1 MLLHLSFIQPLV
13 EQGLIFSF
21 IITALYLTS
30 RVIKFDDLSIEG
42 SFGIGG
48 ALTAWCLAYGL
59 HWSIALAVAALG
71 GACTGLVTGLLN
83 TRLKLNNLISGI
95 VTTTGLFSINLKVA
109 GAYTAL
115 GNKSTIFSMVPSAHY
130 AVLIP
135 LTGALIVGIKWLL
148 ATEIGF
154 LFSAVGDNPHMLT
167 NLGKSAPLYKIVVL
181 MLANALTGLG
191 ASLFVQHFGYF
202 SLWANVGIL
211 IIGLA
216 GLMLA
221 EIFSREFGFAL
232 LIGGLLYQA
241 IITLTFECDIDQS
254 WNKLITALLIV
265 ALIGI
270 KTFIERIEQR
280 RDS

>member
-1 MLLHLSFIQPLV
+1 MVLSLSFIQPLV

-48 ALTAWCLAYGL
+48 ALTAWCLAHGM
-59 HWSIALAVAALG
+59 HWSIACVAAAFG
-71 GACTGLVTGLLN
+71 GASTGLVTGLLN

-95 VTTTGLFSINLKVA
+95 VTTTGLFSINLKIA

-115 GNKSTIFSMVPSAHY
+115 GAKDTVFSMVPGAHY

-135 LTGALIVGIKWLL
+135 LTVALIVGIKWLL
-148 ATEIGF
+148 STEVGF
-154 LFSAVGDNPHMLT
+154 LFTAVGDNPAMLT
-167 NLGKSAPLYKIVVL
+167 NLGKSAPLYKVMVL

-221 EIFSREFGFAL
+221 EIVSKEFGSAIV
-232 LIGGLLYQA
+232 IGGLLYQA
-241 IITLTFECDIDQS
+241 IITLTFEFDIDQS

-265 ALIGI
+265 VLIAI
-270 KTFIERIEQR
+270 KTLMKRIEHGR
-280 RDS
+280 NS